1 MMIFLAVVLLVD
13 TVLCF
18 VLGVGGSDDADFVAF
33 RDVLCERL
41 NNESF

>member
-1 MMIFLAVVLLVD
+1 MMIFLVVVLLVD

-18 VLGVGGSDDADFVAF
+18 VLGVGGSDADFVAF